1 MSQQTWT
8 WGHLAPLEA
17 YGRAGDKKEDY
28 ILLDYAVAK
37 SDYKDKMHGSHAMI
51 YAKDN
56 AVLWNLYPV
65 KAAVL
70 VKYHYMSRDM
80 TKPTK

>member
-1 MSQQTWT
+1 MSQTGT

-17 YGRAGDKKEDY
+17 YGKAGDKKEDY

-37 SDYKDKMHGSHAMI
+37 SLDYKDKMHGSHAMI

-56 AVLWNLYPV
+56 TVLWNLYPM
-65 KAAVL
+65 KAAIL
-70 VKYHYMSRDM
+70 VSCYYG
-80 TKPTK
+80 